1 MSHHPRQ
8 LICIECKK
16 GIMRP
21 ALSEGEPDFTDRYI
35 CESCQ
40 FEDYIP
46 TPGIIAG
53 QFITCLIGG
62 AICLYLLVGRFDRLL
77 AGFYHN
83 NLQHSVSDALLLL
96 IALVFLAGF
105 VFVLNKSY
113 KGLHHRRAYLAGT
126 PLISNSATAT
136 PTLPTSRQH

>member
-21 ALSEGEPDFTDRYI
+21 ALGEGEPDFTDRYI
-35 CESCQ
+35 CENCQ

-53 QFITCLIGG
+53 QFVTCLIGG
-62 AICLYLLVGRFDRLL
+62 AICLYLMIGRFDRLL
-77 AGFYHN
+77 AGIYHHT
-83 NLQHSVSDALLLL
+83 LQNVVSDSLLLL
-96 IALVFLAGF
+96 IALMFLAGF

-113 KGLHHRRAYLAGT
+113 KGMHHRRAYLAGNQLPASRAGT
-126 PLISNSATAT
+126 PPS
-136 PTLPTSRQH
+136 LPTSRPQ